1 MKKIYILSFL
11 IFSLLL
17 TGCLENNNPAKSL
30 TLKQAINLANSEALI
45 WHQEARL
52 LDATSVDNDKKI
64 AGSNGKRRYWN
75 ITFGVPNTRDMFL
88 VNIHDG
94 KINERL
100 EIPNEGDE
108 NRPYSYFI
116 NDLSKINYDS
126 PELLKKAK
134 KITNLYP
141 GDIFAKGYNFGITK
155 HPEEGLILIKI
166 IGWDKER
173 KNIIYVFFDGETGEF
188 YLEFLDEQYQ

>member
-75 ITFGVPNTRDMFL
+75 ITFGVPNTRD
-88 VNIHDG
+88 
-94 KINERL
+94 
-100 EIPNEGDE
+100 
-108 NRPYSYFI
+108 
-116 NDLSKINYDS
+116 
-126 PELLKKAK
+126 
-134 KITNLYP
+134 
-141 GDIFAKGYNFGITK
+141 IF
-155 HPEEGLILIKI
+155 
-166 IGWDKER
+166 
-173 KNIIYVFFDGETGEF
+173 
-188 YLEFLDEQYQ
+188 

>member
-11 IFSLLL
+11 IFFLLL
-17 TGCLENNNPAKSL
+17 TGCIESKSL

-64 AGSNGKRRYWN
+64 AGSNGKRRFWN

-94 KINERL
+94 KINEHV

-108 NRPYSYFI
+108 DRPYSYFI
-116 NDLSKINYDS
+116 NDLSKIKYDS

-155 HPEEGLILIKI
+155 HPE
-166 IGWDKER
+166 
-173 KNIIYVFFDGETGEF
+173 KN
-188 YLEFLDEQYQ
+188 

>member
-11 IFSLLL
+11 IFFLLL
-17 TGCLENNNPAKSL
+17 TGCIESKSL

-52 LDATSVDNDKKI
+52 LDATSVDSDEEI
-64 AGSNGKRRYWN
+64 TGSDGKRRFWN

-94 KINERL
+94 KINEYL

-108 NRPYSYFI
+108 DRPYSYFI

-155 HPEEGLILIKI
+155 HPEKNLILVKI

-188 YLEFLDEQYQ
+188 YLEGFVK